1 MIAGLPGVGLG
12 GLFYVCLAL
21 LMPLRFL
28 FGDKRARQ
36 PRQKRIMMSV
46 LPLTLAILAVL
57 ALEGWGLHA
66 LAGLIE
72 PTTGVAA
79 DLGGLRGSAPRLALL
94 PFVLLA
100 VLVGVT
106 HLVRLILQTGRAKR
120 QVEPHL
126 LDQAPLGTDTVQVAD
141 QEHAQHELRIDR
153 RPSVARVVGL

>member
-12 GLFYVCLAL
+12 GLYYVCLAL

-57 ALEGWGLHA
+57 ALEGLGLHA

-72 PTTGVAA
+72 PGTGVAA

-100 VLVGVT
+100 VLIGVT
-106 HLVRLILQTGRAKR
+106 HLVRLA
-120 QVEPHL
+120 
-126 LDQAPLGTDTVQVAD
+126 
-141 QEHAQHELRIDR
+141 R
-153 RPSVARVVGL
+153 RPSRQPG

>member
-12 GLFYVCLAL
+12 GLYYVCLAL

-28 FGDKRARQ
+28 FGDPRARQ

-57 ALEGWGLHA
+57 ALEGWGMHA

-72 PTTGVAA
+72 PATTEAA
-79 DLGGLRGSAPRLALL
+79 ANLSGLRSSAPRLALL

-100 VLVGVT
+100 VLVGAT
-106 HLVRLILQTGRAKR
+106 HLIRLARR
-120 QVEPHL
+120 QP
-126 LDQAPLGTDTVQVAD
+126 DQRQA
-141 QEHAQHELRIDR
+141 
-153 RPSVARVVGL
+153 